1 MKKFVRIVMMKKN
14 ETFFAIHTYTSIAA
28 WSGGKKIMDAIVNK
42 RIKQVI
48 KGDQSA
54 FAEIV
59 EIYKD
64 KVFQICFRML
74 GNRHE
79 AEDISQEA
87 FIRAYVNIET
97 FNQNR
102 KFSTWLYRIATNLC
116 IDRIRKKKPDYYLD
130 AEVSGAEGLT
140 MYSQVA
146 ADVQL
151 PEDKVEEMELQE
163 SIQFEISKLPDK
175 YRSVI
180 VLKYIE
186 ELSLQEISEI
196 LDLPLGTV
204 KTRIHRGR
212 EALRKQ
218 LRTM

>member
-1 MKKFVRIVMMKKN
+1 
-14 ETFFAIHTYTSIAA
+14 
-28 WSGGKKIMDAIVNK
+28 MDAIVNK

-130 AEVSGAEGLT
+130 AEVSGTEGLT

-163 SIQFEISKLPDK
+163 SIQLEISKLPDK

>member
-1 MKKFVRIVMMKKN
+1 MEALIK
-14 ETFFAIHTYTSIAA
+14 
-28 WSGGKKIMDAIVNK
+28 K

-48 KGDQSA
+48 KGDQDA

-59 EIYKD
+59 EIYSNSIY
-64 KVFQICFRML
+64 QLGYRML

-79 AEDISQEA
+79 AEDIAQEA
-87 FIRAYVNIET
+87 FIRAYVNIKS
-97 FNQNR
+97 FNQDL
-102 KFSTWLYRIATNLC
+102 KFSTWLFRIATNLC

-130 AEVSGAEGLT
+130 AEVSGTDGLT
-140 MYSQVA
+140 MYSQLA
-146 ADVQL
+146 SNSPL
-151 PEDKVEEMELQE
+151 PENELESLELQE
-163 SIQFEISKLPDK
+163 SVQKEILKLPEK

-186 ELSLQEISEI
+186 ELSLNEISEI

-212 EALRKQ
+212 EALRQQ
-218 LRTM
+218 LRYV

>member
-1 MKKFVRIVMMKKN
+1 MEALIKKRV
-14 ETFFAIHTYTSIAA
+14 E
-28 WSGGKKIMDAIVNK
+28 
-42 RIKQVI
+42 QVL

-54 FAEIV
+54 YGEIV

-64 KVFQICFRML
+64 KVFQLCYRIL

-79 AEDISQEA
+79 AEDMAQEA
-87 FIRAYVNIET
+87 FIRAYVNIAS
-97 FNQNR
+97 FNIDL

-130 AEVSGAEGLT
+130 AEVSGTDGLT
-140 MYSQVA
+140 MYSQIA
-146 ADVQL
+146 SDTIL
-151 PEDKVEEMELQE
+151 PEDEIESLELQE
-163 SIQFEISKLPDK
+163 TIQREITKLPEK

-186 ELSLQEISEI
+186 ELSLNEISEI
-196 LDLPLGTV
+196 LDIPLGTV

-212 EALRKQ
+212 EALRHQ
-218 LRTM
+218 LRKV

>member
-1 MKKFVRIVMMKKN
+1 
-14 ETFFAIHTYTSIAA
+14 
-28 WSGGKKIMDAIVNK
+28 MDALVKK
-42 RIKQVI
+42 RIKQI
-48 KGDQSA
+48 KKGDQDA

-59 EIYKD
+59 ELYKD
-64 KVFQICFRML
+64 KLYQLGYRML

-79 AEDISQEA
+79 AEEIAQEA
-87 FIRAYVNIET
+87 FIRAYVNINSY
-97 FNQNR
+97 NQEY

-130 AEVSGAEGLT
+130 AEVAGTEGLT
-140 MYSQVA
+140 LYSRIPS
-146 ADVQL
+146 DSPL
-151 PEDKVEEMELQE
+151 PDKEVEMMELQE
-163 SIQFEISKLPDK
+163 AIQGEIVRLPEK

-186 ELSLQEISEI
+186 ELSLNEISEI

-218 LRTM
+218 LRHV

>member
-1 MKKFVRIVMMKKN
+1 MEALIK
-14 ETFFAIHTYTSIAA
+14 
-28 WSGGKKIMDAIVNK
+28 K

-48 KGDQSA
+48 KGDQNA
-54 FAEIV
+54 FGDIID
-59 EIYKD
+59 IYKD
-64 KVFQICFRML
+64 KVFQICYRML

-87 FIRAYVNIET
+87 FLRAYVNINR
-97 FNQNR
+97 FNMDL

-130 AEVSGAEGLT
+130 AEVPGTDGLN
-140 MYSQVA
+140 MYSQISS
-146 ADVQL
+146 DTRL
-151 PEDKVEEMELQE
+151 PEEDVESLELQAL
-163 SIQFEISKLPDK
+163 IQREISKLPEK

-186 ELSLQEISEI
+186 ELSLNEISEI
-196 LDLPLGTV
+196 LELPLGTV

-218 LRTM
+218 LRHV